1 MNLYIL
7 KEVNVMFLQKNLE
20 KKKMINKYL
29 NNFN

>member
-7 KEVNVMFLQKNLE
+7 EEVNVMFLQKNLE